1 MKKLYVLAIGM
12 ALFAA
17 VASTMIPR
25 LWAADHKDSPAVER
39 DPATDIADVYA
50 FRRGDNLVVAMTV
63 QNLTVSGTGTDLFNP
78 RARYQIFVDNMN
90 DNVLAANATITVTFS
105 GSSPQTFKVEGL
117 TSTPITGVTSGFSN
131 AASPAITTSGA
142 IKVFAGPR
150 DDPFFF
156 DLAGFRQFLA
166 PPATYTPVAG
176 LRSATGGAPRNA
188 FLGLNVGAIV
198 IELPITAVT
207 GQATANTGVIRA
219 WGATSVL

>member
-1 MKKLYVLAIGM
+1 MKKLYVFAIGL
-12 ALFAA
+12 ALCAA
-17 VASTMIPR
+17 AASTMIPR

-50 FRRGDNLVVAMTV
+50 FRRADNLVVAMTV
-63 QNLTVSGTGTDLFNP
+63 QNLTVSSNATDLFNP
-78 RARYQIFVDNMN
+78 RARYQIFVDNTN

-105 GSSPQTFKVEGL
+105 GSNPQTFTVAGL

-166 PPATYTPVAG
+166 GTYTPASG
-176 LRSATGGAPRNA
+176 LRSATAGLPRNA
-188 FLGLNVGAIV
+188 FAGLNAGAIV

-219 WGATSVL
+219 WGATSVH